1 MPVPNLR
8 PLGFGE
14 ILDGAFSLYRRNL
27 VTFILTALVPVVAL
41 VVGGTVM
48 AVLVGSGSE
57 AAAGIGAFG
66 LVILLVLSVMVQ
78 WGALVHQAAQ
88 SFIDQPVVLGEA
100 LRTGVKSMFTLLGAV
115 FVNNVGMSFVMIGGF
130 LVMALIGAVVSAL
143 GIPALSIVL
152 GAAMIFGIVFVY
164 LGGAAVLAGAGP
176 AVIVEGKGPVEALSR
191 SVELL
196 RGAFWRMAGLV
207 TVTALIV
214 YLPIMAVAFFTGLS
228 EGISGVE
235 PAAAPAAWAEAAQ
248 GFVILAVGIAAAPF
262 VASVFVLAY
271 YDRRVRT
278 EALDVQLM
286 TESLALAGG

>member
-8 PLGFGE
+8 PLEFGE

-27 VTFILTALVPVVAL
+27 VTFILTALVPVAAL
-41 VVGGTVM
+41 VVGGTLM

-57 AAAGIGAFG
+57 AAAGLGAFA
-66 LVILLVLSVMVQ
+66 LVIVLLLSVMVQ

-88 SFIDQPVVLGEA
+88 SFIAQPVVLKEA
-100 LRTGVKSMFTLLGAV
+100 LRTGIRSMFTLLGAAI
-115 FVNNVGMSFVMIGGF
+115 VNNVGMSIVMMGGI
-130 LVMALIGAVVSAL
+130 LVMALVGAVVGAL

-152 GAAMIFGIVFVY
+152 GAGMIFGVVFVY
-164 LGGAAVLAGAGP
+164 AGGAAVLAGAGP

-196 RGAFWRMAGLV
+196 RGAFWRTAGLV
-207 TVTALIV
+207 MVTATIV
-214 YLPIMAVAFFTGLS
+214 YLPIVAVVFVSGLS
-228 EGISGVE
+228 EGVSGAE
-235 PAAAPAAWAEAAQ
+235 GSAAEAWE
-248 GFVILAVGIAAAPF
+248 GFAMLAVAIAAAPF
-262 VASVFVLAY
+262 IASVFVLAY

-286 TESLALAGG
+286 TESLALAGD

>member
-27 VTFILTALVPVVAL
+27 TTFLLTALLPVAAL
-41 VVGGTVM
+41 VVGGAIV
-48 AVLVGSGSE
+48 AVLTGTGSE

-66 LVILLVLSVMVQ
+66 LAVLLLLSVMVQ
-78 WGALVHQAAQ
+78 WGALVHQASQ
-88 SFIDQPVVLGEA
+88 SFIAQPIDIKEA
-100 LRTGVKSMFTLLGAV
+100 VRTGVRSMFTLLGSA
-115 FVNNVGMSFVMIGGF
+115 FVTNVGMSFVMIGGF
-130 LVMALIGAVVSAL
+130 LVMALAGAVVGAL
-143 GIPALSIVL
+143 AAPALSIVL
-152 GAAMIFGIVFVY
+152 GAGMIFGFVFVY
-164 LGGAAVLAGAGP
+164 VGGAAVLAGAGP

-196 RGAFWRMAGLV
+196 RGAFWRTVGLV
-207 TVTALIV
+207 MVTATIV
-214 YLPIMAVAFFTGLS
+214 YLPMIAVAFVSGLT
-228 EGISGVE
+228 EGVSGAE
-235 PAAAPAAWAEAAQ
+235 GGAAEAGA
-248 GFVILAVGIAAAPF
+248 GIVILAVAIAAAPF
-262 VASVFVLAY
+262 IASVFVLAY

>member
-27 VTFILTALVPVVAL
+27 TTFLLTALLPVAAL
-41 VVGGTVM
+41 VVGGAIM
-48 AVLVGSGSE
+48 AGLIGTGSE
-57 AAAGIGAFG
+57 AAAGVGAFG
-66 LVILLVLSVMVQ
+66 LVILLLLSVMVQ
-78 WGALVHQAAQ
+78 WGALVHQASQ
-88 SFIDQPVVLGEA
+88 SFIAQPVGLREA
-100 LRTGVKSMFTLLGAV
+100 VRKGVRSMFTLFGSV
-115 FVNNVGMSFVMIGGF
+115 FVNNVGMSFVLIGGF
-130 LVMALIGAVVSAL
+130 LLMALVGTVVGAL
-143 GIPALSIVL
+143 GIPALSIVM
-152 GAAMIFGIVFVY
+152 GAAMIFGVVFVY

-196 RGAFWRMAGLV
+196 RGAFWRTAGLV
-207 TVTALIV
+207 MVTGTIV
-214 YLPIMAVAFFTGLS
+214 YLPIIAVVFVSGLS
-228 EGISGVE
+228 EGVSGAE
-235 PAAAPAAWAEAAQ
+235 GGGAEAWA
-248 GFVILAVGIAAAPF
+248 GFAMLAVGIAAAPF
-262 VASVFVLAY
+262 IASVFVLAY

>member
-1 MPVPNLR
+1 MPIPNLR

-27 VTFILTALVPVVAL
+27 TTFLLTALLPVAAL
-41 VVGGTVM
+41 MVGGAIM
-48 AVLVGSGSE
+48 AVLTGTGSE
-57 AAAGIGAFG
+57 AAAGIGAFA

-78 WGALVHQAAQ
+78 WGALVHQASQ
-88 SFIDQPVVLGEA
+88 SFIAQPVVLKEA
-100 LRTGVKSMFTLLGAV
+100 VRTGIRSMFTLLGSV
-115 FVNNVGMSFVMIGGF
+115 FVNNFGMSIAAMGGF
-130 LVMALIGAVVSAL
+130 LVMALVGAVVGAL

-152 GAAMIFGIVFVY
+152 GAGMIFGFVFVY
-164 LGGAAVLAGAGP
+164 VGGAAVLAGAGP

-196 RGAFWRMAGLV
+196 RGAFWRTVGLV
-207 TVTALIV
+207 MVTATIV
-214 YLPIMAVAFFTGLS
+214 YLPIIAVAFVSGLS
-228 EGISGVE
+228 EGVSGAE
-235 PAAAPAAWAEAAQ
+235 GGAAEAGA
-248 GFVILAVGIAAAPF
+248 GIVILAVAIAAAPF
-262 VASVFVLAY
+262 IACVFVLAY